1 MPVASDIRSLSESLP
16 ASFSPYTAP
25 ERRSAVV
32 NQRLEL
38 RATNTNTRDLGSWIS
53 YTMVD

>member
-1 MPVASDIRSLSESLP
+1 MPVASDIRSWRLSLP

-25 ERRSAVV
+25 ERRRAVV

-38 RATNTNTRDLGSWIS
+38 RATNTTTRDLGSWIS
-53 YTMVD
+53 